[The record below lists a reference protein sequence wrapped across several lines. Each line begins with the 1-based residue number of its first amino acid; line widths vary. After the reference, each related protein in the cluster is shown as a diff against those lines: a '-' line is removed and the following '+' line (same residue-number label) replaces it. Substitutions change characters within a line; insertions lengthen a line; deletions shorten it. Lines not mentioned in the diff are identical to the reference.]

1 MADPLAALDTA
12 GIRYSVRKGST
23 TFDGLAAGGEL
34 DVELDAG
41 DVGGAD
47 RALSRVGFHHLV
59 APGTEPH
66 RFYLSFERG
75 RWLKVDAK
83 VTGDVRRAERVTK
96 LRRRLPAS
104 KRRRLGP
111 VIAFLGPDG
120 AGKGTVI
127 EALRRSILGALQGE
141 HAYSRRILSALI
153 RNGHWLRASNALPLT
168 PRQREVIMLI
178 ARGAADKEIARS
190 LGITTATAQKHV
202 TNLLRRL
209 NVPNRAAAVATMS
222 AAYPL

>member
-1 MADPLAALDTA
+1 MDGGA
-12 GIRYSVRKGST
+12 ST
-23 TFDGLAAGGEL
+23 TAAGVLVIDASGSIFGLLRSLNLGVPLWRATTANEVDRTDVGLTIVAAYDEL
-34 DVELDAG
+34 DWDIVAELTESMSIVILTTHPSSDDATRA
-41 DVGGAD
+41 VALGAFGYVD
-47 RALSRVGFHHLV
+47 THLS
-59 APGTEPH
+59 E
-66 RFYLSFERG
+66 
-75 RWLKVDAK
+75 
-83 VTGDVRRAERVTK
+83 
-96 LRRRLPAS
+96 
-104 KRRRLGP
+104 
-111 VIAFLGPDG
+111 
-120 AGKGTVI
+120 